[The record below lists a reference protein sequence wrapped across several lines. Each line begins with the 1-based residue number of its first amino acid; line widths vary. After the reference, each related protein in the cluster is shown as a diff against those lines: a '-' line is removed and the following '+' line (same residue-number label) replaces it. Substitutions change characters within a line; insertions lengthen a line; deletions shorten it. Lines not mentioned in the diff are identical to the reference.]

1 MPREFLTVKEAAA
14 FIKRSR
20 GNLYNMVCQKKIRYY
35 KPSGKMLLFDKADL
49 IDWIMRGAVASDE
62 EIAELAS
69 KRS

>member
-1 MPREFLTVKEAAA
+1 
-14 FIKRSR
+14 
-20 GNLYNMVCQKKIRYY
+20 
-35 KPSGKMLLFDKADL
+35 MLLFDKADL